1 MNTIN
6 SPHSDVYNIDCME
19 YMRTIPDKF
28 FDLVVADPPYFSG
41 PERRAFYGKSV
52 STTAVARKEYPVTNK
67 WKVPTA
73 EVFDEI
79 KRISRHYIVWGC
91 NYFDY
96 VFDHG
101 RIVWDKCNGNSS
113 FSDCEIAATNLFDS
127 VRMFRFMWNGML
139 QGKSIAEGHIMQG
152 DKSKN
157 EFRIH
162 PTQKPVA
169 LYGWIY
175 QNYCRGGQKILD
187 THLGSGSSRIA
198 AYRMGLDFYGCEI
211 DKGYF
216 EASQKRFE
224 RECLGVEE
232 INGHIVTQQS
242 LF

>member
-1 MNTIN
+1 MSIIP
-6 SPHSDVYNIDCME
+6 SLHSKVFNMDCME
-19 YMRTIPDKF
+19 YMKSVPDKF

-41 PERRAFYGKSV
+41 PERRAFYGKAV
-52 STTAVARKEYPVTNK
+52 STTAVARKEYPVSDK
-67 WKVPTA
+67 WQVPSA

-79 KRISRHYIVWGC
+79 KRVSKHYIVWGC

-127 VRMFRFMWNGML
+127 VRMFRFMWNGMM
-139 QGKSIAEGHIMQG
+139 QGKSISEGHIMQG

-157 EFRIH
+157 EYRIH

-169 LYGWIY
+169 LYGWIF
-175 QNYCRGGQKILD
+175 QNYSKAGQKVLD

-198 AYRMGLDFYGCEI
+198 AYHMGIDFYGCEI
-211 DKGYF
+211 DSVHFKASQNRF
-216 EASQKRFE
+216 EA
-224 RECLGVEE
+224 ECLGMEK

>member
-1 MNTIN
+1 MNTTN
-6 SPHSDVYNIDCME
+6 SPHSLVFNVDCME
-19 YMRTIPDKF
+19 YMKSIPDRF
-28 FDLVVADPPYFSG
+28 FDLVVSDPPYFSG
-41 PERRAFYGKSV
+41 PERRAFYGKAV
-52 STTAVARKEYPVTNK
+52 SATAVARKEYPVTDK

-79 KRISRHYIVWGC
+79 KRISKHYIVWGC

-113 FSDCEIAATNLFDS
+113 FSDCEIAATNLFGS
-127 VRMFRFMWNGML
+127 VRLFRFMWNGML

-169 LYGWIY
+169 LYGWIF
-175 QNYCRGGQKILD
+175 QNYSRGGQKILD

-198 AYRMGLDFYGCEI
+198 AYHMGIDFYGCEI

-232 INGHIVTQQS
+232 INGHIVTQQT

>member
-1 MNTIN
+1 MI
-6 SPHSDVYNIDCME
+6 SEVKCIDCME
-19 YMRTIPDKF
+19 YMRQFPDKF

-41 PERRAFYGKSV
+41 PERRAFYGKAV
-52 STTAVARKEYPVTNK
+52 STTAVARKEYLVTDK

-96 VFDHG
+96 GFDHG

-113 FSDCEIAATNLFDS
+113 FSDCEIAATNLFNS
-127 VRMFRFMWNGML
+127 VRLFRFMWNGML
-139 QGKSIAEGHIMQG
+139 QGKSISEGHIMQG

-198 AYRMGLDFYGCEI
+198 AYKMGLDFYGCEL

-216 EASQKRFE
+216 DKMEARFQA
-224 RECLGVEE
+224 ECRGFES
-232 INGHIVTQQS
+232 INGVTIQQTS
-242 LF
+242 LFD